1 LVGAGEPSSRAARTA
16 RQAASQ
22 RPGGHENAPFLGS
35 NQIVQTEV
43 LMRSRALTMGTLLL
57 AAALAGATAKADSGN
72 ATMNFAVTRDG
83 QQIGSNMIQLRHNGA
98 ETTVQMVTHV
108 QVKIAFVTV
117 YRFEQTETERWVDGQ
132 LMALNAVTDD
142 NGTMH
147 RVKATRTN
155 DKLAI
160 EADGKTTEVA
170 GNTIPASLWNPLL
183 LEQTIA
189 FNPQDGAITPIAV
202 VDRGEDHL
210 VVHGRAQRARHYVIN
225 GSFAQD
231 VWYDEQ
237 RRLVKVALKAS
248 DGSTIS
254 YQLG

>member
-1 LVGAGEPSSRAARTA
+1 
-16 RQAASQ
+16 
-22 RPGGHENAPFLGS
+22 
-35 NQIVQTEV
+35 
-43 LMRSRALTMGTLLL
+43 MRLRSLTKGTLLL
-57 AAALAGATAKADSGN
+57 AAVLSSAAARADSGT
-72 ATMNFAVTRDG
+72 ATMHFAVTRDG
-83 QQIGSNMIQLRHNGA
+83 QQIGSNTIQLRHNGA

-117 YRFEQTETERWVDGQ
+117 YRFEQTETERWVEGQ

-147 RVKATRTN
+147 RVKVTRTN

-160 EADGKTTEVA
+160 EADGKTTEMA

-183 LEQTIA
+183 LEKTVA
-189 FNPQDGAITPIAV
+189 FNPRDGAIMPIAV
-202 VDRGEDHL
+202 IDRGEDHL
-210 VVHGRAQRARHYVIN
+210 VVQGRATRTRHYVIT
-225 GSFAQD
+225 GTFPQD

-237 RRLVKVALKAS
+237 RQLVKVALKAS

>member
-1 LVGAGEPSSRAARTA
+1 
-16 RQAASQ
+16 
-22 RPGGHENAPFLGS
+22 
-35 NQIVQTEV
+35 
-43 LMRSRALTMGTLLL
+43 MGTLLL
-57 AAALAGATAKADSGN
+57 AAVLSSAAARADSGT
-72 ATMNFAVTRDG
+72 ATMHFAVMRDG
-83 QQIGSNMIQLRHNGA
+83 QQIGSNTIQLRHNGA

-132 LMALNAVTDD
+132 LMALDAVTDD
-142 NGTMH
+142 NGTIH

-155 DKLAI
+155 DRLAI

-183 LEQTIA
+183 LEKTVA
-189 FNPQDGAITPIAV
+189 FNPQDGTITPIAV
-202 VDRGEDHL
+202 IDRGEDHL
-210 VVHGRAQRARHYVIN
+210 VVQGRAKRARHYVIN

-237 RRLVKVALKAS
+237 RQLVKVALRAS

>member
-1 LVGAGEPSSRAARTA
+1 
-16 RQAASQ
+16 
-22 RPGGHENAPFLGS
+22 
-35 NQIVQTEV
+35 
-43 LMRSRALTMGTLLL
+43 MRSRALTMGTLLL

-83 QQIGSNMIQLRHNGA
+83 QQIGNNTIQLRHNGA

-147 RVKATRTN
+147 RVTATRTN

-189 FNPQDGAITPIAV
+189 FNPQDGIVTPIAV

-210 VVHGRAQRARHYVIN
+210 MVHGRAQRTRHYVIN

>member
-1 LVGAGEPSSRAARTA
+1 
-16 RQAASQ
+16 
-22 RPGGHENAPFLGS
+22 
-35 NQIVQTEV
+35 
-43 LMRSRALTMGTLLL
+43 MRLRSLTMGTLLL
-57 AAALAGATAKADSGN
+57 AASLGSTAANADSGTV
-72 ATMNFAVTRDG
+72 TMNFAVTRDG
-83 QQIGSNMIQLRHNGA
+83 QQIGSNTIQLRHNGA

-160 EADGKTTEVA
+160 EADGKTNEVS

-183 LEQTIA
+183 LERT
-189 FNPQDGAITPIAV
+189 V
-202 VDRGEDHL
+202 
-210 VVHGRAQRARHYVIN
+210 
-225 GSFAQD
+225 AQD
-231 VWYDEQ
+231 LVAADLQEG
-237 RRLVKVALKAS
+237 RRQATRVAVKRRGVRVPGIGAGEILRRERLQIIGILHRV
-248 DGSTIS
+248 DGGV
-254 YQLG
+254 QPA

>member
-1 LVGAGEPSSRAARTA
+1 M
-16 RQAASQ
+16 
-22 RPGGHENAPFLGS
+22 HF
-35 NQIVQTEV
+35 
-43 LMRSRALTMGTLLL
+43 RSLSMGTLLL
-57 AAALAGATAKADSGN
+57 AAALGSAAANADPGT
-72 ATMNFAVTRDG
+72 ATMKFAVMRDG
-83 QQIGSNMIQLRHNGA
+83 QQIGSNTIQLRH
-98 ETTVQMVTHV
+98 THV
-108 QVKIAFVTV
+108 EVKIAFVTV
-117 YRFEQTETERWVDGQ
+117 YRFDQTETERWVDGQ

-183 LEQTIA
+183 LEKTVA
-189 FNPQDGAITPIAV
+189 FNPQDGTIMPIAV
-202 VDRGEDHL
+202 IDRGDEHL
-210 VVHGRAQRARHYVIN
+210 VVQGRAKRARHYVIN
-225 GSFAQD
+225 GTFPQD